1 MVKEVKHYVPIIQQR
16 YNWLSKSEINK
27 ILTFGLKMYAFANA
41 MHADVLIC
49 YRADDNLTAHCGPL
63 GFDSLKHYYRFLTK
77 NRMRERVLY
86 KLRKE
91 KWDGYYYIGLREEE
105 HKNIKKSGKFVA
117 FNNIYLTKVKKEL
130 FHAPFIK
137 HIWRVPYPMDCG
149 WKFHVDKLRTEH
161 AEYLGEN
168 QYEKY
173 HQCFLGRFKNGP
185 SSIVNESTSTN

>member
-91 KWDGYYYIGLREEE
+91 KWDGYYYIGLRDEE
-105 HKNIKKSGKFVA
+105 HKNVKKSGKFVT
-117 FNNIYLTKVKKEL
+117 FHNIYLTKVKKEL

-137 HIWRVPYPMDCG
+137 HIWRIPYPMDCG

-185 SSIVNESTSTN
+185 SSVVDESASTD

>member
-91 KWDGYYYIGLREEE
+91 KWDGYYYIGLRDEE
-105 HKNIKKSGKFVA
+105 HKNVKKSGKFVT

-137 HIWRVPYPMDCG
+137 HIWRIPYPMDCG
-149 WKFHVDKLRTEH
+149 WKFHVDKLKTEH

-173 HQCFLGRFKNGP
+173 HQCFLGRANNG
-185 SSIVNESTSTN
+185 STPATDS